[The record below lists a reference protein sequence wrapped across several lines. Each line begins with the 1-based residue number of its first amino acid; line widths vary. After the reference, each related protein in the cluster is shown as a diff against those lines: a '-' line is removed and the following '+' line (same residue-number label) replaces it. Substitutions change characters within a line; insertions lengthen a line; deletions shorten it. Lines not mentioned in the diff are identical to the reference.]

1 MRKTLT
7 VTALA
12 LGLLMQAG
20 RMSASAFR
28 VTPVRVELSQKT
40 ASTLLTLTNESD
52 TDLRFQISAFAWSQD
67 AAGGMKLDTTQD
79 ITFFPA
85 LLTLKPGEERKVRVG
100 TKTFATDVE
109 KSYRLFFEELPPLN
123 VASTPQEGAQ
133 VRILTKMGVP
143 IFLTPAQSKP
153 EARVDAA
160 KVSGGNVTFDV
171 RNSGNV
177 HFAVQSVRVTGLGS
191 DGAKVFERQVDGWYV
206 LPGTPRT
213 YEVEIPTDVCSK
225 VRNIEIEA
233 QTDLSTPLLAKPSAR
248 VEVTQQ
254 SCKSG
259 K

>member
-20 RMSASAFR
+20 RLSASAFR

-67 AAGGMKLDTTQD
+67 PAGVMKLDTTQD

-100 TKTFATDVE
+100 TKRFATDVE
-109 KSYRLFFEELPPLN
+109 KSYRLFFEELPPLA
-123 VASTPQEGAQ
+123 VSAAPQEGAQ

-153 EARVDAA
+153 EARVDSA
-160 KVSGGNVTFDV
+160 KVRGGNLSFDV
-171 RNSGNV
+171 RNNGNV
-177 HFAVQSVRVTGLGS
+177 HFAVQSVRVTGVGG
-191 DGAKVFERQVDGWYV
+191 DGAKLFERQLDGWYV
-206 LPGTPRT
+206 LPGTPRA
-213 YEVEIPTDVCSK
+213 YEVEIPRDVCARVK
-225 VRNIEIEA
+225 NIEIEA
-233 QTDLSTPLLAKPSAR
+233 QTNLTGPLSAKPSAR
-248 VEVTQQ
+248 VDVTQS

-259 K
+259 T